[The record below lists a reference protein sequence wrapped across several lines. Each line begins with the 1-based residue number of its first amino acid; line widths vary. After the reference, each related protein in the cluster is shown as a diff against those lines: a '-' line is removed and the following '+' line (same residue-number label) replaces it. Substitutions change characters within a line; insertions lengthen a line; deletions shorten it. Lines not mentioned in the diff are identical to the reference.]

1 MKYIII
7 ICFCCFVN
15 CNNTEKLIRTED
27 TNVFLFLDYK
37 IIGDSII
44 ENKIENIPQMSYR
57 FISLDSGFILHE
69 IKVYRDTKLIQKIT
83 VNEPFDKKQIRLID
97 WNFDGYK
104 DISVVSECGSA
115 GCSYLIWNYV
125 PTKYKYEFNDELSN
139 KIGLE
144 LDSVAKKIIF
154 HYRFGFAEENWD
166 TFKYIDNK
174 LEFEKGLYR
183 TRFNNEK
190 GDCWLHNYYSKK
202 VRNKII
208 NSEDSVII
216 IK

>member
-1 MKYIII
+1 
-7 ICFCCFVN
+7 
-15 CNNTEKLIRTED
+15 
-27 TNVFLFLDYK
+27 
-37 IIGDSII
+37 
-44 ENKIENIPQMSYR
+44 MSYR

-83 VNEPFDKKQIRLID
+83 VNEPFDKKQIRIID

-115 GCSYLIWNYV
+115 GYSYLIWNYA
-125 PTKYKYEFNDELSN
+125 PTKHKYELNDELSN

-144 LDSVAKKIIF
+144 LDSVAKKHVF
-154 HYRFGFAEENWD
+154 HIRNGFAEENWD

-190 GDCWLHNYYSKK
+190 GNC
-202 VRNKII
+202 
-208 NSEDSVII
+208 
-216 IK
+216 